1 MSKSKTQLKKL
12 SKEQLEAYG
21 RTIGIELD
29 RRLVKKTLIEQLI
42 EHQASDNVE
51 HTHDDGMTHTH
62 PAGDVEH
69 SHSEEVEHTHDNGVT
84 HTHSAGDV
92 EHSHATDEKET
103 VKIKKVLDKVVEKVA
118 AVTTKVVGKTKGHV
132 LLRDKS
138 TGAWSSGPKP
148 KGSQTGTS
156 RGEPFWEV

>member
-1 MSKSKTQLKKL
+1 MSRSKKELKKL
-12 SKEQLEAYG
+12 NKEQLEAYG

-29 RRLVKKTLIEQLI
+29 RRLVKADLVKQLI
-42 EHQASDNVE
+42 EHQESAVVE
-51 HTHDDGMTHTH
+51 HTHEDGTIHSH

-84 HTHSAGDV
+84 HTHSAGDT
-92 EHSHATDEKET
+92 EHSHATDEGESVKIKDVLKKVVET
-103 VKIKKVLDKVVEKVA
+103 VKDG
-118 AVTTKVVGKTKGHV
+118 VGKTKGHV

-138 TGAWSSGPKP
+138 TGQWSSGPKP

>member
-1 MSKSKTQLKKL
+1 MSRSKKELKKL
-12 SKEQLEAYG
+12 NKEQLEAYG

-29 RRLVKKTLIEQLI
+29 RRLVKADLVKQLI
-42 EHQASDNVE
+42 EHQESAVVE
-51 HTHDDGMTHTH
+51 HTHEDGTIHSH

>member
-1 MSKSKTQLKKL
+1 MSKSKTQLKKM

-51 HTHDDGMTHTH
+51 HTHD
-62 PAGDVEH
+62 
-69 SHSEEVEHTHDNGVT
+69 NGVT
-84 HTHSAGDV
+84 HTHPAGDV

-118 AVTTKVVGKTKGHV
+118 AVATKAVGKTKGHV

-138 TGAWSSGPKP
+138 TGAWTSGPKP

-156 RGEPFWEV
+156 RGEPFWEI

>member
-1 MSKSKTQLKKL
+1 MSKSKAELKQMNKDD
-12 SKEQLEAYG
+12 LEAFG

-29 RRLVKKTLIEQLI
+29 RRLVKSKLVKQLV
-42 EHQASDNVE
+42 EHQASVVSE
-51 HTHDDGMTHTH
+51 HTHEDGTIHSH

-84 HTHSAGDV
+84 HTHSAGDTD
-92 EHSHATDEKET
+92 HSHATDEKEA
-103 VKIKKVLDKVVEKVA
+103 VKIAEVLEKVVEKV
-118 AVTTKVVGKTKGHV
+118 KEGVGKVSGHV

-156 RGEPFWEV
+156 RGAPFWEV